1 MVGGSAPDKDRS
13 RQEEAALVARLKKGD
28 ERAFA
33 EVVRRYQDRIYS
45 LVYRM
50 VSNPQEAE
58 DVAQDVFISFYTSI
72 DGFRGDCSLSTWL
85 YRIAV
90 NHSRNRLK
98 YLKIRREHRDQSY
111 HEREQR
117 GIEEKST
124 LAGSSFQA
132 HVPRPD
138 QVAAGRELEGIVARV
153 LDALPADQRSLI
165 VCRDIEGLSY
175 QEMVEIFDLP
185 LGTLKSRLHRARLAL
200 KDEVSRHWK

>member
-1 MVGGSAPDKDRS
+1 MKRSSRHSARA
-13 RQEEAALVARLKKGD
+13 QEEVELVERLKKGD
-28 ERAFA
+28 EAAFA
-33 EVVRRYQDRIYS
+33 EVVRRHQDRIFS

-72 DGFRGDCSLSTWL
+72 ESFRGDCSLSTWL

-90 NHSRNRLK
+90 NQSRNRLK
-98 YLKIRREHRDQSY
+98 YLKIRREHRDSSF
-111 HEREQR
+111 HERQQR
-117 GIEEKST
+117 GIEEKET
-124 LAGSSFQA
+124 LAGASFQA

-138 QVAAGRELEGIVARV
+138 HLAAGRELERIVAGA
-153 LDALPADQRSLI
+153 LDALPPDQRSLI

-200 KDEVSRHWK
+200 KDEVSRRWK